1 MLSLQH
7 QQHGADARHQAR
19 QTAALGG
26 AGGGGVDWLGFAGR
40 ADLKAPVD
48 AAASTSSFLLPPAP
62 PLDNRAAAQPEPMTS
77 KTGQLAGGDFE
88 LRVIALFC
96 SKIVSWR
103 RCLGILSL
111 LRSTE
116 FPLMFSF
123 FVFIINLK
131 MNSFWWVSNS

>member
-7 QQHGADARHQAR
+7 QQHGADARHQAQ

-26 AGGGGVDWLGFAGR
+26 AGGGCVDWLGFAGR

-62 PLDNRAAAQPEPMTS
+62 PLDNRPAAQPEPKTS
-77 KTGQLAGGDFE
+77 KTGQLTGGDFE

-103 RCLGILSL
+103 RCLGNLSL
-111 LRSTE
+111 FSKIYRI
-116 FPLMFSF
+116 FPHVLL
-123 FVFIINLK
+123 FVLIINLK
-131 MNSFWWVSNS
+131 MNSF